1 MPEKKEAHCDYAK
14 IYLEIVNK
22 YKMNL
27 TQADKDA
34 LAKALKTCKV

>member
-1 MPEKKEAHCDYAK
+1 MPEKKEARDYAK

-27 TQADKDA
+27 TQCLGKD
-34 LAKALKTCKV
+34 TEDNVGKV